1 MMRTIRAL
9 SPYFLTLTL
18 VVAIVATTV
27 RLDRWSARA
36 QDNAVATDSTGPATP
51 ANSGETTSS
60 DTASNATT
68 SSEAAVE
75 AAINGLYMPSIFNDH
90 NGRLSPR
97 IGFGSSFDPITN
109 VGDVRAL
116 NAGWYVDWRV
126 NPNRLRL
133 GGMEYMPMVR
143 VHQKLACPIGTT
155 ADRKRCPYLNGYD
168 YQPSAVEIQAYAK
181 ANPGS
186 IWLLGN
192 EMDRVDWPGGWQNEM
207 QPTLYPVFY
216 KELYDMIKA
225 VDPTAKVAIGGVIQ
239 PTALRLRYLDT
250 ILTTY
255 RQLYGVDMPVDV
267 WNIHNFINAEF
278 CHYVKN
284 EVDKKDELVCSGG
297 AVPPDSETL
306 QGWYYGQDWL
316 HISKDIFAKQIRD
329 MRKWMKDRGQQNK
342 PLIVTEYGVLY
353 EKLECIDLTP
363 QRTCPS
369 NPNWVDLENPAVI
382 HDFMLWT
389 FDFFADTADPT
400 IGYPADGN
408 RLVQRWAWFS
418 LEDIYWNEPDQEW
431 RFNVHGALFDPNTRQ
446 MTETGRLFSQ
456 YTTTNYK
463 KLQ

>member
-1 MMRTIRAL
+1 MLRRIRSF

-18 VVAIVATTV
+18 VVAIAATTIG
-27 RLDRWSARA
+27 LDRWSAWA
-36 QDNAVATDSTGPATP
+36 QDTNVVIDSTGPATVTVDAASAP
-51 ANSGETTSS
+51 AVTSSTTTTSE
-60 DTASNATT
+60 T
-68 SSEAAVE
+68 SSISSNESVLS
-75 AAINGLYMPSIFNDH
+75 GLYMPFVFNDH

-97 IGFGSSFDPITN
+97 IGFGTSSVPITN

-116 NAGWYVDWRV
+116 NAGWYVDWFV

-143 VHQKLACPIGTT
+143 VHQKLACPFATT
-155 ADRKRCPYLNGYD
+155 ADRKRCPYLNGYE
-168 YQPSAVEIQAYAK
+168 YSPSAADIQAYAK

-192 EMDRVDWPGGWQNEM
+192 EMDRVDWPGGRQDEM

-225 VDPTAKVAIGGVIQ
+225 ADPTAKVAIGGVIQ
-239 PTALRLRYLDT
+239 ATALRLRYLDT

-267 WNIHNFINAEF
+267 WNVHNFINAEF
-278 CHYVKN
+278 CRYEKN
-284 EVDKKDELVCSGG
+284 AVDKKDELVCYGG
-297 AVPPDSETL
+297 AVPPGSETL
-306 QGWYYGQDWL
+306 EGWYYGQDWL
-316 HISKDIFAKQIRD
+316 HINMEIFAKQIRD

-353 EKLECIDLTP
+353 DKLDCKDLTP

-382 HDFMLWT
+382 HNFMLST
-389 FDFFADTADPT
+389 FDFFADTTDAT

-418 LEDIYWNEPDQEW
+418 LEDVGWN
-431 RFNVHGALFDPNTRQ
+431 FNEHGALFNPATKQ
-446 MTETGRLFSQ
+446 MTEAGRLFSQ
-456 YTTTNYK
+456 YTTANYK
-463 KLQ
+463 KLR

>member
-1 MMRTIRAL
+1 MRTIRSL

-18 VVAIVATTV
+18 VVAIVATTIQ
-27 RLDRWSARA
+27 LDRWSARA
-36 QDNAVATDSTGPATP
+36 QDNPAVGDSSGPATP
-51 ANSGETTSS
+51 TNSTATSG
-60 DTASNATT
+60 ATT
-68 SSEAAVE
+68 SSENTSSETTVGIAA
-75 AAINGLYMPSIFNDH
+75 NGLYMPSIFNDH

-97 IGFGSSFDPITN
+97 IGFGALHGKPITS

-116 NAGWYVDWRV
+116 NAGWYVDWVVNANRV
-126 NPNRLRL
+126 RLA
-133 GGMEYMPMVR
+133 GMEYMPMVR
-143 VHQKLACPIGTT
+143 VHQKLACPFGTT
-155 ADRKRCPYLNGYD
+155 ADRKRCPYLNGYV
-168 YQPSAVEIQAYAK
+168 YSPSAPEIQAYAK

-186 IWLLGN
+186 VWLLGN
-192 EMDRVDWPGGWQNEM
+192 EMDRVDWFDPNPGAGRQDEM

-216 KELYDMIKA
+216 KELYDMIKTA
-225 VDPTAKVAIGGVIQ
+225 DPTAKIAIGGVIQ
-239 PTALRLRYLDT
+239 PTALRLKYLDK
-250 ILTTY
+250 ILATY

-278 CHYVKN
+278 CRYEKN
-284 EVDKKDELVCSGG
+284 KVDKQDELVCYGG

-306 QGWYYGQDWL
+306 EGWYYGQDWL

-353 EKLECIDLTP
+353 DKLDCKDLTP

-389 FDFFADTADPT
+389 FDFFADTTDPT
-400 IGYPADGN
+400 TGYPADGN

-418 LEDIYWNEPDQEW
+418 LEDIGWN
-431 RFNVHGALFDPNTRQ
+431 FNKHGALFDPNTRQ
-446 MTETGRLFSQ
+446 MTEAGRLFSQ